1 MMLSNVQYE
10 CLNAKDDY
18 AAQMKKGENVGFFS
32 NWDIYDSLN
41 SDLVNRNFFEG
52 DDFAWDTDI
61 INGDNIGPKTEKWNR
76 DMLHIEQIMQDA
88 E

>member
-41 SDLVNRNFFEG
+41 SDLVNHNFFEG
-52 DDFAWDTDI
+52 DDFA
-61 INGDNIGPKTEKWNR
+61 
-76 DMLHIEQIMQDA
+76 
-88 E
+88 